1 MMRISWVAY
10 ATEESASLAKIGS
23 ARRLGSSDSPTR
35 SLRTGRP
42 RTSRFGSCPRS
53 DRDGTARSYGR
64 RRPSR
69 RLRVVCHAT
78 EEQARPVAARGP
90 RPGCSFA
97 GRECA
102 EIRAARRGSGD
113 TRARGRDG
121 LRARRLRHRPP
132 PRGGR
137 PQRRVD
143 RQGPRGLPP
152 AGSRLRRPPGHRPRL
167 RPADAARRRDRL
179 GRGVRRVQ
187 QRRQLEH
194 HQRPRRTRDVRRPAR
209 RRPHLR
215 REAGRGLRAH
225 GHPER
230 GDRPVDGEPAAARAA
245 VGQGQR
251 GVARADRSGAAHAGD
266 RHRDVGGPQARR
278 AGEGLRGA
286 RGVAGPLRRGPA
298 AHAEH
303 GAAGR
308 RPPGGGRDRRDRLA
322 RARHR
327 RTGRRG
333 RARLMRVTI
342 AGAGAVGRSIA
353 GELLANGHSVMLI
366 EKDGRKVRT
375 RAVPGAE
382 WVQADACE
390 VTSLEEAQLATS
402 DVAIAATGDDKANL
416 VFALLAKTEFAV
428 NRVVA
433 RVKEPRN
440 EWLYTEAWG
449 VDVAVSTPR
458 VLAALVEEAVTVGD
472 VVRLMSFRK
481 GAANLV
487 EITLAEDTPWVGKP
501 LREVPLPRETVL
513 TAILRGER
521 VITPSPDEPLEA
533 GDELLFVAHA
543 EVEEQLQ
550 AVLAPGT
557 AGAL

>member
-1 MMRISWVAY
+1 
-10 ATEESASLAKIGS
+10 
-23 ARRLGSSDSPTR
+23 
-35 SLRTGRP
+35 
-42 RTSRFGSCPRS
+42 
-53 DRDGTARSYGR
+53 
-64 RRPSR
+64 
-69 RLRVVCHAT
+69 
-78 EEQARPVAARGP
+78 
-90 RPGCSFA
+90 
-97 GRECA
+97 
-102 EIRAARRGSGD
+102 
-113 TRARGRDG
+113 
-121 LRARRLRHRPP
+121 
-132 PRGGR
+132 
-137 PQRRVD
+137 
-143 RQGPRGLPP
+143 
-152 AGSRLRRPPGHRPRL
+152 
-167 RPADAARRRDRL
+167 
-179 GRGVRRVQ
+179 
-187 QRRQLEH
+187 
-194 HQRPRRTRDVRRPAR
+194 
-209 RRPHLR
+209 
-215 REAGRGLRAH
+215 
-225 GHPER
+225 
-230 GDRPVDGEPAAARAA
+230 
-245 VGQGQR
+245 
-251 GVARADRSGAAHAGD
+251 
-266 RHRDVGGPQARR
+266 
-278 AGEGLRGA
+278 
-286 RGVAGPLRRGPA
+286 
-298 AHAEH
+298 
-303 GAAGR
+303 
-308 RPPGGGRDRRDRLA
+308 
-322 RARHR
+322 
-327 RTGRRG
+327 
-333 RARLMRVTI
+333 MRVTI

-353 GELLANGHSVMLI
+353 GELLANGHSVRLI

-375 RAVPGAE
+375 RAGPGAE

-440 EWLYTEAWG
+440 EWLYTDAWG

-458 VLAALVEEAVTVGD
+458 VIAALVEEAVTVGD